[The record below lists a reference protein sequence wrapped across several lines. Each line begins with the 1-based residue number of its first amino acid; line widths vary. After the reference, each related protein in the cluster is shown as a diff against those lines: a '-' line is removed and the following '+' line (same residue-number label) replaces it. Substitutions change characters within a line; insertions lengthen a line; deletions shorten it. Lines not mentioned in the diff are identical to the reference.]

1 MSNAKIQT
9 VPTGEDVLEFLARLD
24 DEQQRHDSEA
34 LIEIMYE
41 VSGEPPVMWGPAII
55 GFGSYHYQ
63 YDSGREGDMPL
74 IAFSPR
80 KGKLALY
87 IMDDTEKYEDIRERL
102 GKHKTAKAC
111 LYIAKLADVDLTVL
125 KELITAAYKDATIN
139 NTR

>member
-9 VPTGEDVLEFLARLD
+9 IPTGADVQEFLARLD
-24 DEQQRHDSEA
+24 DEQQRHDSET

-41 VSGEPPVMWGPAII
+41 TSTELPVMWGPAII
-55 GFGSYHYQ
+55 GFGSYHYV

-80 KGKLALY
+80 KGKLSLY
-87 IMDDTEKYEDIRERL
+87 ITDDAEKYKDIRERL

-111 LYIAKLADVDLTVL
+111 LYINKLADVDLDVL
-125 KELITAAYKDATIN
+125 KELIAAAYKDAAN
-139 NTR
+139 K